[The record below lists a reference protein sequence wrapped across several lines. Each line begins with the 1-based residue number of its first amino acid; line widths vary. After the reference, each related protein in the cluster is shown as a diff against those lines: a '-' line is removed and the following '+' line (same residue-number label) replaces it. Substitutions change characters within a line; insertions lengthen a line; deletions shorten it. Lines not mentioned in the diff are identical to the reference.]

1 MNKIWSNFFIN
12 IQQII
17 IPALI
22 FFVAIMSFYILE
34 EITPISQLTLHY
46 SFYTLSIISF
56 FVLLFFNQTK
66 PIFFVLLLLL
76 SSILINFLKRNGVI
90 ATSATYSN
98 LCFLVPLNI
107 AVFYFLPNIKMIKKT
122 NIMVLLGV
130 FVQISLLEYLY
141 HKDITI
147 VPKEF
152 SFFLFA
158 AIIFVLFIASN
169 LKTSSLNFG
178 LFFAS
183 LAFFGAIYYATSSTA
198 LSIFYVTAIFI
209 IFVTLCFNI
218 YLHFF
223 FSELTGLKSRTAF
236 MLEIKTLPLKY
247 VVAII
252 NIDDYSSLKNKF
264 GNYKNNQL
272 VIMVSSI
279 LKEMHSNIFQYSNS
293 EFILLFNNL
302 DKTEAF
308 NEVEEMRR
316 QIAKTDFIF
325 KKYKLP
331 VKITVSG
338 VVAEKKRSDFSCM
351 EVLERAH
358 KVFSKTKDF
367 NHNLISK
374 A

>member
-1 MNKIWSNFFIN
+1 MIN
-12 IQQII
+12 
-17 IPALI
+17 
-22 FFVAIMSFYILE
+22 
-34 EITPISQLTLHY
+34 
-46 SFYTLSIISF
+46 
-56 FVLLFFNQTK
+56 
-66 PIFFVLLLLL
+66 
-76 SSILINFLKRNGVI
+76 
-90 ATSATYSN
+90 
-98 LCFLVPLNI
+98 
-107 AVFYFLPNIKMIKKT
+107 KT

-130 FVQISLLEYLY
+130 FVQISLLEYLH
-141 HKDITI
+141 HKNIAI

-183 LAFFGAIYYATSSTA
+183 LAFLGAIYYATSSTA